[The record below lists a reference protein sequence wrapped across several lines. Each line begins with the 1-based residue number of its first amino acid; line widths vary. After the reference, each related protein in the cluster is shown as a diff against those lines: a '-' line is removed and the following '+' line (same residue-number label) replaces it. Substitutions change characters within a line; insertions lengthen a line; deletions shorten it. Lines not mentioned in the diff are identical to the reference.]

1 MFYFI
6 IACVV
11 MFIASTIVFTLYNKS
26 EIKDDET
33 LYMGLLIAAMASIL
47 WPFTIP
53 ASIILGGAWLLAKL
67 FSMDWKQKNERETD
81 D

>member
-11 MFIASTIVFTLYNKS
+11 MFIASTIVFTVYNKS
-26 EIKDDET
+26 AIQDDET
-33 LYMGLLIAAMASIL
+33 LYMGLLVAAIASIL

-53 ASIILGGAWLLAKL
+53 AGIILGGAWLLAKL
-67 FSMDWKQKNERETD
+67 FSMNWKLKK
-81 D
+81 